1 MNSRISEI
9 RGTRI
14 FEYSAE
20 GPQLHRA
27 QDVTDLIGEALSAD
41 ACVVLLPVKGVAP
54 SFFQLRTGFAGEML
68 QKFANYQVKVA
79 IGGDVSEFAAASA
92 PLRDFIRES
101 NRGKFVWFLG
111 NREELEDRLE
121 RDRG

>member
-1 MNSRISEI
+1 
-9 RGTRI
+9 
-14 FEYSAE
+14 
-20 GPQLHRA
+20 
-27 QDVTDLIGEALSAD
+27 
-41 ACVVLLPVKGVAP
+41 VAP

-79 IGGDVSEFAAASA
+79 IVGDVSEFAAASA

-101 NRGKFVWFLG
+101 NRGKFVRFLG
-111 NREELEDRLE
+111 NREELEDRLK